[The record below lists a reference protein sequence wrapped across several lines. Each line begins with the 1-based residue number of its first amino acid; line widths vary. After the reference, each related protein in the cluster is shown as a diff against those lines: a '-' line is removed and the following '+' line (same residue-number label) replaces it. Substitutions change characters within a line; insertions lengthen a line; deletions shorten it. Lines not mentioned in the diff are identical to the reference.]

1 MTHFWE
7 SKSLAQMSK
16 EEWESLCDGC
26 ARCCMIKLQDEDTD
40 EVHYTSIVCD
50 LLDQHSCQCTAYPQR
65 HALVEDCVVLT
76 YERVGEFHWLPKSCA
91 YRTLA
96 EGRPL
101 AWWHPLVSGTREYH
115 SLRGATKLRGVLPPT
130 FDKRSSLV
138 TNGTPPR
145 ARRSA
150 RHSLRPKHV
159 AEDRPCT
166 DNCVDPTNHKR
177 STCSALRRC
186 LRPAV

>member
-1 MTHFWE
+1 MTAFWE

-50 LLDQHSCQCTAYPQR
+50 LLDQHSCQCTAYAKR
-65 HALVEDCVVLT
+65 HALVKDCVVLT
-76 YERVGEFHWLPKSCA
+76 NERVEEFHWLPKSCA

-101 AWWHPLVSGTREYH
+101 AWWHPLVSGSRETVH
-115 SLRGATKLRGVLPPT
+115 T
-130 FDKRSSLV
+130 
-138 TNGTPPR
+138 
-145 ARRSA
+145 
-150 RHSLRPKHV
+150 
-159 AEDRPCT
+159 AEISVQGKVIAQSE
-166 DNCVDPTNHKR
+166 VDEDDEQDMIIRWVET
-177 STCSALRRC
+177 
-186 LRPAV
+186 

>member
-1 MTHFWE
+1 MTAFWE

-50 LLDQHSCQCTAYPQR
+50 LLDQHNCQCTAYPKR
-65 HALVEDCVVLT
+65 HSLVEDCVVLT
-76 YERVGEFHWLPKSCA
+76 YERVEEFHWLPKSCA

-101 AWWHPLVSGTREYH
+101 AWWHPLVSGSRETVH
-115 SLRGATKLRGVLPPT
+115 EAEISVQGK
-130 FDKRSSLV
+130 V
-138 TNGTPPR
+138 T
-145 ARRSA
+145 AQSE
-150 RHSLRPKHV
+150 V
-159 AEDRPCT
+159 DEDDEQDMIIRWVET
-166 DNCVDPTNHKR
+166 
-177 STCSALRRC
+177 
-186 LRPAV
+186 

>member
-1 MTHFWE
+1 MTAFWE
-7 SKSLAQMSK
+7 SKSLTEMSK
-16 EEWESLCDGC
+16 DEWESLCDGC

-50 LLDQHSCQCTAYPQR
+50 RLDEQECQCTADPQR

-101 AWWHPLVSGTREYH
+101 AWWHPLVSGTRDTVH
-115 SLRGATKLRGVLPPT
+115 Q
-130 FDKRSSLV
+130 
-138 TNGTPPR
+138 
-145 ARRSA
+145 
-150 RHSLRPKHV
+150 
-159 AEDRPCT
+159 AEISVQGKVIAQSE
-166 DNCVDPTNHKR
+166 VDEDDEQDMIIRWVET
-177 STCSALRRC
+177 
-186 LRPAV
+186 

>member
-101 AWWHPLVSGTREYH
+101 AWWHPLVSGTRDTVHQAEI
-115 SLRGATKLRGVLPPT
+115 SVQGKVL
-130 FDKRSSLV
+130 
-138 TNGTPPR
+138 
-145 ARRSA
+145 AQ
-150 RHSLRPKHV
+150 
-159 AEDRPCT
+159 AE
-166 DNCVDPTNHKR
+166 VDEDDEQDMIIRWVET
-177 STCSALRRC
+177 
-186 LRPAV
+186 

>member
-76 YERVGEFHWLPKSCA
+76 YGARGGV
-91 YRTLA
+91 
-96 EGRPL
+96 
-101 AWWHPLVSGTREYH
+101 PLVTKELRLSNVGGRTPLSLVAPLSEWYSRHRTSGGNF
-115 SLRGATKLRGVLPPT
+115 GAGQG
-130 FDKRSSLV
+130 RSS
-138 TNGTPPR
+138 GR
-145 ARRSA
+145 G
-150 RHSLRPKHV
+150 
-159 AEDRPCT
+159 
-166 DNCVDPTNHKR
+166 
-177 STCSALRRC
+177 
-186 LRPAV
+186 